1 MTVLQAQEPLVLLLA
16 FALLW
21 PLNFYLFIYFNSTVN
36 EHAICSWDSA
46 KIASFNA
53 FATGRT
59 GLCCSSLYDP
69 LHLRN
74 HYRISSCLFTKGMS
88 CCLESLASRVR
99 L

>member
-1 MTVLQAQEPLVLLLA
+1 MTVLQAQEPPVLLLA
-16 FALLW
+16 FTLLW
-21 PLNFYLFIYFNSTVN
+21 PLSFYLFIYFNSTVN

-59 GLCCSSLYDP
+59 SRRCSSLYDP

-74 HYRISSCLFTKGMS
+74 HYKISSCLFTKRMS
-88 CCLESLASRVR
+88 YCLESLASMVT